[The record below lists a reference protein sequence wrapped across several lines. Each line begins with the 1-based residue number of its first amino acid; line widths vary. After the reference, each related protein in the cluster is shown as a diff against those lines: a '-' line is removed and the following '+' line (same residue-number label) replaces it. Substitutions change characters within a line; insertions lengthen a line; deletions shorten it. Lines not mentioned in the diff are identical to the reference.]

1 MHRVDAGRHGASRPE
16 RLRPRTAALAG
27 IVLAGVAWWV
37 LVFAGY
43 GVERSACPDPSP
55 ALATIAGVAT
65 PLAATLG
72 WALAIWAYRATAAE
86 RSAQW
91 LVGAAGLYV
100 GTLAWG
106 ATVTGAVGLLVVDVC
121 RI

>member
-1 MHRVDAGRHGASRPE
+1 MASSGRSA

-27 IVLAGVAWWV
+27 ILVGGLAWWV

-43 GVERSACPDPSP
+43 GVERSACPDPAPAVSE
-55 ALATIAGVAT
+55 ALAVTCA
-65 PLAATLG
+65 LAATAG
-72 WALAIWAYRATAAE
+72 WLLAVWAYRASASE

-100 GTLAWG
+100 TTLAWA
-106 ATVTGAVGLLVVDVC
+106 ATLTGAVALLVVDLC
-121 RI
+121 SF